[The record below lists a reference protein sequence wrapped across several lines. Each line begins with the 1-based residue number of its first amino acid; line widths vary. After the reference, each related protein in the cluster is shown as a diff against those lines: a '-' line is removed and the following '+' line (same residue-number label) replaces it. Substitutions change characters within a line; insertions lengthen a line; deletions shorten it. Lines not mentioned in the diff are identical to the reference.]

1 MFELSIDSSF
11 FYILICISLGF
22 ILTYLLYNNKLKSI
36 PKNVNLI
43 LFVIRFFYLSVIL
56 LLLLNPI
63 IKLKNNYFEDPI
75 LIFAKDNST
84 SINEDINDELISL
97 KNNLINFKSYE
108 FSFSDKIYNGFIKNT
123 GLKSNFSNLFDE
135 LNNKF
140 EGRNVAGLILASDG
154 SYNTGLNPKYLT
166 YNFPVYCI
174 ALGDT
179 AFKKDLRIDKVE
191 SNEVTFFGN
200 SFPLEVSIASSIK
213 NDVKSRLVIKD
224 GKIKLYDEIVTFK
237 KDNNY
242 KIVKLDLIADK
253 VGLLNLDVKIL
264 PINGEEN
271 LTNNAFTKYIDVID
285 YSSSIL
291 ILKNTNTPDLAAF
304 NNSISKNPRYNVV
317 IKDIDEEYI
326 IDKYQLIVLFGINTI
341 PDNLLNHK
349 VSLIVFNSVSS
360 YYENFEKNIK
370 FYNDKNKYPITIS
383 LNNRFSKFTFSDELN
398 NLVNSAPP
406 LFSTNFDQKLKGNFD
421 FILKNKQEES
431 LAKNSVMMIKYID
444 EKKIAFVTAE
454 GFWRWKF
461 FDYKINNSNIAF
473 DEIFLKLTQYLI
485 IDDDKSL
492 LRIKYK
498 NDYDQDES
506 VVINAELYNESY
518 ELVNDK
524 EIKFFISDNLFNTKE
539 YIFSKK
545 SNTLFVDLGVLKPG
559 KYNYVAR
566 VDGSDENKTGFFN
579 VKKIQLEQMSDVVN
593 HKTLNQISNQSGGKV
608 FYMNSLKEL
617 ESVIN
622 SSELNKK
629 IIHSKQNIV
638 SFLGITNLL
647 ILLIFL
653 ILLEYF
659 LRKYNG
665 LV

>member
-1 MFELSIDSSF
+1 MFEINIDSSY
-11 FYILICISLGF
+11 FYVLICVSFGF
-22 ILTYLLYNNKLKSI
+22 IFTYLLYNNKAKLIS
-36 PKNVNLI
+36 KNVNLF

-63 IKLKNNYFEDPI
+63 IKLNNNYFEDPI

-84 SINEDINDELISL
+84 SINEDITDELISL
-97 KNNLINFKSYE
+97 KNNLNNFKSYE

-123 GLKSNFSNLFDE
+123 GLKSNFSNLFAE
-135 LNNKF
+135 LNNTF

-154 SYNTGLNPKYLT
+154 SYNTGLNPQYLS

-179 AFKKDLRIDKVE
+179 TFKKDLRIDKVE
-191 SNEVTFFGN
+191 TNEVTFLGN

-242 KIVKLDLIADK
+242 KIFELDLVAEK
-253 VGLLNLDVKIL
+253 VGLLNLDVKII

-271 LTNNAFTKYIDVID
+271 LTNNSFTKYIDVID

-317 IKDIDEEYI
+317 IKDIDEEYN
-326 IDKYQLIVLFGINTI
+326 IDKYQLIVLFGVNII
-341 PDNLLNHK
+341 PDNLLNNK
-349 VSLIVFNSVSS
+349 VSLIVFNSVD
-360 YYENFEKNIK
+360 YYFENFEKNRE

-398 NLVNSAPP
+398 NLVNYAPP
-406 LFSTNFDQKLKGNFD
+406 LFSSDINQKLKGNFD

-431 LAKNSVMMIKYID
+431 LSKSSVMMIKYID

-485 IDDDKSL
+485 IDDEKSL

-524 EIKFFISDNLFNTKE
+524 EIKFSISDNSLNTKE
-539 YIFSKK
+539 YLFSKK
-545 SNTLFVDLGVLKPG
+545 SNTLFVDLGILKPG
-559 KYNYVAR
+559 RYNYVAR
-566 VDGSDENKTGFFN
+566 VDGSDENKKGFFN
-579 VKKIQLEQMSDVVN
+579 VKKIQLEQFSDDVN
-593 HKTLNQISNQSGGKV
+593 HKTLNHISNQSGGKF
-608 FYMNSLKEL
+608 FYLNSLKEL

-622 SSELNKK
+622 SSALNKK

>member
-224 GKIKLYDEIVTFK
+224 GKIKLYDEIVTFN

-383 LNNRFSKFTFSDELN
+383 LNNRFSKFTFSYELN

-421 FILKNKQEES
+421 FILKNKQVES
-431 LAKNSVMMIKYID
+431 LAKSSVIMIKYID

>member
-22 ILTYLLYNNKLKSI
+22 IFTYLLYNNKVKSI

-84 SINEDINDELISL
+84 SINEDINVELISL
-97 KNNLINFKSYE
+97 KNNLLNFKSYE

-200 SFPLEVSIASSIK
+200 SLPLEVSIASSIK

-242 KIVKLDLIADK
+242 KIVKLDLVADK

-264 PINGEEN
+264 PIKGEEN

-349 VSLIVFNSVSS
+349 VSLIVFNSVNS

-383 LNNRFSKFTFSDELN
+383 LNNRFSKFTFSNELN

-406 LFSTNFDQKLKGNFD
+406 LFSSNFDQKLKGNFD
-421 FILKNKQEES
+421 FILKNKQVES
-431 LAKNSVMMIKYID
+431 LAKSSVMMIKYID

-454 GFWRWKF
+454 GFWRWKL

-524 EIKFFISDNLFNTKE
+524 EIKIFISDNLFNTKE

-545 SNTLFVDLGVLKPG
+545 LNTLFVDLGVLKPG
-559 KYNYVAR
+559 KYNYVAS

-593 HKTLNQISNQSGGKV
+593 HKTLNQISNLSGGKV

>member
-1 MFELSIDSSF
+1 MFELSIESSS
-11 FYILICISLGF
+11 FYILICISLAF
-22 ILTYLLYNNKLKSI
+22 IFTFSLYNNKINPISR
-36 PKNVNLI
+36 NVNLF
-43 LFVIRFFYLSVIL
+43 LFVIRFSYLSVIL
-56 LLLLNPI
+56 LLLLSPI
-63 IKLKNNYFEDPI
+63 IKLDNNYFEDPI

-84 SINEDINDELISL
+84 SIKEDVNDELILL
-97 KNNLINFKSYE
+97 KNNLNDFKTYE
-108 FSFSDKIYNGFIKNT
+108 FSFSDKIYNGFKENT
-123 GLKSNFSNLFDE
+123 GLKSNFSNLFVE

-154 SYNTGLNPKYLT
+154 SYNTGLNPQYLS

-191 SNEVTFFGN
+191 SNEVTFLGN
-200 SFPLEVSIASSIK
+200 SFPLEISIASSIK

-242 KIVKLDLIADK
+242 KIVKLDLIANK
-253 VGLLNLDVKIL
+253 VGLLSLDIKIL
-264 PINGEEN
+264 PVKGEKN
-271 LTNNAFTKYIDVID
+271 LTNNIFTKYIDVID

-291 ILKNTNTPDLAAF
+291 ILKNNNTPDLAAF

-317 IKDIDEEYI
+317 IKEIDEQYI
-326 IDKYQLIVLFGINTI
+326 IDKYKLIVLFGIDVI
-341 PDNLLNHK
+341 PDSLLNNK

-360 YYENFEKNIK
+360 YYKNFEKNRK
-370 FYNDKNKYPITIS
+370 LSNDKNKYPISIS
-383 LNNRFSKFTFSDELN
+383 LNKRFSKFTFSDELN
-398 NLVNSAPP
+398 NLVKDAPP
-406 LFSTNFDQKLKGNFD
+406 LFSSNFDQKLNGNFD
-421 FILKNKQEES
+421 FILNNTQLKS
-431 LAKNSVMMIKYID
+431 LAKSSVMMIKYID
-444 EKKIAFVTAE
+444 ERKIAFITAE
-454 GFWRWKF
+454 GFWRWKYYDF
-461 FDYKINNSNIAF
+461 KINNSNIAF

-492 LRIKYK
+492 LRIKHK
-498 NDYDQDES
+498 NDYNQDEN
-506 VVINAELYNESY
+506 VVIYAELYNESY

-524 EIKFFISDNLFNTKE
+524 EIKFSISNNSLNTKE

-545 SNTLFVDLGVLKPG
+545 ENTLFVDLGVLEPG
-559 KYNYVAR
+559 KYNYIASIE
-566 VDGSDENKTGFFN
+566 GGDENKTGFFN
-579 VKKIQLEQMSDVVN
+579 VKKIQLELFSDVVN
-593 HKTLNQISNQSGGKV
+593 HKILNQISNQSGGKL
-608 FYMNSLKEL
+608 FYLNSLKEL
-617 ESVIN
+617 ESVVKL
-622 SSELNKK
+622 SALNKK
-629 IIHSKQNIV
+629 IIHTKQNVV

-659 LRKYNG
+659 VRKYNG

>member
-224 GKIKLYDEIVTFK
+224 GKIKLYDEIVTFN

-383 LNNRFSKFTFSDELN
+383 LNNRFSKFTFSYELN

-421 FILKNKQEES
+421 FILKNKQVES
-431 LAKNSVMMIKYID
+431 LAKSSVMMIKYID

>member
-22 ILTYLLYNNKLKSI
+22 IFTYLLYNNKVKSI

-224 GKIKLYDEIVTFK
+224 GKIKLYDEIVTFN

-421 FILKNKQEES
+421 FILKNKQVES
-431 LAKNSVMMIKYID
+431 LAKSSVMMIKYID

>member
-1 MFELSIDSSF
+1 MFELSIESSS
-11 FYILICISLGF
+11 FYILICISLAF
-22 ILTYLLYNNKLKSI
+22 IFTFSLYNNKINPISR
-36 PKNVNLI
+36 NVNLF
-43 LFVIRFFYLSVIL
+43 LFVIRFSYLSVIL
-56 LLLLNPI
+56 LLLLSPI
-63 IKLKNNYFEDPI
+63 IKLDNNYFEDPI

-84 SINEDINDELISL
+84 SIKEDVNDELILL
-97 KNNLINFKSYE
+97 KNNLNDFKTYE
-108 FSFSDKIYNGFIKNT
+108 FSFSDKIYNGFKENT
-123 GLKSNFSNLFDE
+123 GLKSNFSNLFVE

-154 SYNTGLNPKYLT
+154 SYNTGLNPQYLS

-191 SNEVTFFGN
+191 SNEVTFLGN
-200 SFPLEVSIASSIK
+200 SFPLEISIASSIK

-242 KIVKLDLIADK
+242 KIVKLDLIANK
-253 VGLLNLDVKIL
+253 VGLLSLDIKIL
-264 PINGEEN
+264 PVKGEKN
-271 LTNNAFTKYIDVID
+271 LTNNIFTKYIDVID

-291 ILKNTNTPDLAAF
+291 ILKNNNTPDLAAF

-317 IKDIDEEYI
+317 IKEIDEQYI
-326 IDKYQLIVLFGINTI
+326 IDKYKLIVLFGIDVI
-341 PDNLLNHK
+341 PDSLLNNK

-360 YYENFEKNIK
+360 YYKNFEKNRK
-370 FYNDKNKYPITIS
+370 LSNDKNKYPISIS
-383 LNNRFSKFTFSDELN
+383 LNKRFSKFTFSDELN
-398 NLVNSAPP
+398 NLVKDAPP
-406 LFSTNFDQKLKGNFD
+406 LFSSNFDQKLNGNFD
-421 FILKNKQEES
+421 FILNNTQLKS
-431 LAKNSVMMIKYID
+431 LAKSSVMMIKYID
-444 EKKIAFVTAE
+444 ERKIAFVTAE
-454 GFWRWKF
+454 GFWRWKYYDF
-461 FDYKINNSNIAF
+461 KINNSNIAF

-492 LRIKYK
+492 LRIKHK
-498 NDYDQDES
+498 NDYNQDEN
-506 VVINAELYNESY
+506 VVIYAELYNESY

-524 EIKFFISDNLFNTKE
+524 EIKFSISNNSLNTKE

-545 SNTLFVDLGVLKPG
+545 ENTLFVDLGVLEPG
-559 KYNYVAR
+559 KYNYIASIE
-566 VDGSDENKTGFFN
+566 GGDENKTGFFN
-579 VKKIQLEQMSDVVN
+579 VKKIQLELFSDVVN
-593 HKTLNQISNQSGGKV
+593 HKILNQISNQSGGKL
-608 FYMNSLKEL
+608 FYLNSLKEL
-617 ESVIN
+617 ESVVKL
-622 SSELNKK
+622 SALNKK
-629 IIHSKQNIV
+629 IIHTKQNVV

-659 LRKYNG
+659 VRKYNG

>member
-1 MFELSIDSSF
+1 MFEINIDSSY
-11 FYILICISLGF
+11 FYVLICVSFGF
-22 ILTYLLYNNKLKSI
+22 IFTYLLYNNKAKLIS
-36 PKNVNLI
+36 KNVNLF

-63 IKLKNNYFEDPI
+63 IKLNNNYFEDPI

-84 SINEDINDELISL
+84 SINEDITDELISL
-97 KNNLINFKSYE
+97 KNNLNNFKSYE

-123 GLKSNFSNLFDE
+123 GLKSNFSNLFAE

-154 SYNTGLNPKYLT
+154 SYNTGLNPQYLS

-179 AFKKDLRIDKVE
+179 TFKKDLRIDKVE
-191 SNEVTFFGN
+191 TNEVTFLGN

-242 KIVKLDLIADK
+242 KIVELDLVAEK
-253 VGLLNLDVKIL
+253 VGLLNLDVKII

-271 LTNNAFTKYIDVID
+271 LTNNSFTKYIDVID

-304 NNSISKNPRYNVV
+304 NNSLSKNPRYNVV
-317 IKDIDEEYI
+317 IKDIDEEYN
-326 IDKYQLIVLFGINTI
+326 IDKYQLIVLFGVNII
-341 PDNLLNHK
+341 PDNLINNK
-349 VSLIVFNSVSS
+349 VSLIVFNSVD
-360 YYENFEKNIK
+360 YYFENFEKNRE

-398 NLVNSAPP
+398 NLVNYAPP
-406 LFSTNFDQKLKGNFD
+406 LFSSDINQKLKGNFD
-421 FILKNKQEES
+421 FNLKNKQVES
-431 LAKNSVMMIKYID
+431 LSKSSVMMIKYID

-485 IDDDKSL
+485 IDDEKSL

-524 EIKFFISDNLFNTKE
+524 EIKFSISDNSLNTKE
-539 YIFSKK
+539 YLFSKK
-545 SNTLFVDLGVLKPG
+545 SNTLFVDLGILKPG
-559 KYNYVAR
+559 RYNYVAR
-566 VDGSDENKTGFFN
+566 VDGSDENKKGFFN
-579 VKKIQLEQMSDVVN
+579 VKKIQLEQFSDDVN
-593 HKTLNQISNQSGGKV
+593 HKTLNNISNQSGGKF
-608 FYMNSLKEL
+608 FYLNSLKEL

-622 SSELNKK
+622 SSALNKK

>member
-22 ILTYLLYNNKLKSI
+22 IFTYLLYNNKLKSI

-84 SINEDINDELISL
+84 SINEDINVELISL
-97 KNNLINFKSYE
+97 KNNLLNFKSYE

-200 SFPLEVSIASSIK
+200 SLPLEVSIASSIK

-349 VSLIVFNSVSS
+349 VSLIVFNSVNS

-383 LNNRFSKFTFSDELN
+383 LNNRFSKFTFSNELN

-406 LFSTNFDQKLKGNFD
+406 LFSSNFDQKLKGNFD
-421 FILKNKQEES
+421 FILKNKQVES
-431 LAKNSVMMIKYID
+431 LAKSSVMMIKYID

-454 GFWRWKF
+454 GFWRWKL

-524 EIKFFISDNLFNTKE
+524 EIKIFISDNLFNTKE

-545 SNTLFVDLGVLKPG
+545 LNTLFVDLGVLKPG
-559 KYNYVAR
+559 KYNYVAS

-593 HKTLNQISNQSGGKV
+593 HKTLNQISNLSGGKV

>member
-224 GKIKLYDEIVTFK
+224 GKIKLYDEIVTFN

-383 LNNRFSKFTFSDELN
+383 LNNRFSKFTFSYELN

-406 LFSTNFDQKLKGNFD
+406 LFSSNFDQKLKGNFD
-421 FILKNKQEES
+421 FILKNKQVES
-431 LAKNSVMMIKYID
+431 LAKSSVIMIKYID

>member
-22 ILTYLLYNNKLKSI
+22 IFTYLLYNNKLKSI

-84 SINEDINDELISL
+84 SINEDINVELISL
-97 KNNLINFKSYE
+97 KNNLLNFKSYE

-154 SYNTGLNPKYLT
+154 SYNTGLNPQYLT

-317 IKDIDEEYI
+317 IKDINEEYI

-349 VSLIVFNSVSS
+349 VSLIVFNSVNS

-406 LFSTNFDQKLKGNFD
+406 LFSSNFDQKLKGNFD
-421 FILKNKQEES
+421 FILKNKQVES
-431 LAKNSVMMIKYID
+431 LAKSSVMMIKYID

-559 KYNYVAR
+559 MYNYVAS

-593 HKTLNQISNQSGGKV
+593 HKTLNQMSNQSGGKV

-622 SSELNKK
+622 SSELNKE

-653 ILLEYF
+653 IFLEYF

>member
-1 MFELSIDSSF
+1 MFEINIDSSF

-22 ILTYLLYNNKLKSI
+22 IFTYLLYNNKAKSI

-56 LLLLNPI
+56 SLLLNPI

-84 SINEDINDELISL
+84 SINEDVKDELISI
-97 KNNLINFKSYE
+97 KNNLNNFKSYE

-123 GLKSNFSNLFDE
+123 GLKSNFSNLFVE
-135 LNNKF
+135 LDNKF

-191 SNEVTFFGN
+191 SNDVTFLGN
-200 SFPLEVSIASSIK
+200 SFPLEVSITSSIK

-242 KIVKLDLIADK
+242 RTIKLDLIADK

-291 ILKNTNTPDLAAF
+291 ILKKTNTPDLAAF
-304 NNSISKNPRYNVV
+304 NNSISKNQRYNVV
-317 IKDIDEEYI
+317 IKDIDEEYT
-326 IDKYQLIVLFGINTI
+326 IDKYQLIVLFSINTI

-349 VSLIVFNSVSS
+349 VSLIVFNSVNS

-406 LFSTNFDQKLKGNFD
+406 LFSSNFDQKLKGNFD
-421 FILKNKQEES
+421 FILKNKQVES
-431 LAKNSVMMIKYID
+431 LAKSSVMMIKYID

-461 FDYKINNSNIAF
+461 FDYKINNSTTAF

-498 NDYDQDES
+498 NDYDQDEI

-524 EIKFFISDNLFNTKE
+524 EIKFSISDNLLNTKE

-545 SNTLFVDLGVLKPG
+545 SNTLFIDLGILKPG
-559 KYNYVAR
+559 KYNYVAS

-579 VKKIQLEQMSDVVN
+579 VKKIQLEQLSDVVN
-593 HKTLNQISNQSGGKV
+593 HKTLNQISDKSGGKV
-608 FYMNSLKEL
+608 FHMNSLKEL

-638 SFLGITNLL
+638 SFLSITNLL

>member
-1 MFELSIDSSF
+1 MFELSIESSS
-11 FYILICISLGF
+11 FYILICISLAF
-22 ILTYLLYNNKLKSI
+22 IFTFSLYNNKINPISR
-36 PKNVNLI
+36 NVNLF
-43 LFVIRFFYLSVIL
+43 LFVIRFSYLSVIL
-56 LLLLNPI
+56 LLLLSPI
-63 IKLKNNYFEDPI
+63 IKLDNNYFEDPI

-84 SINEDINDELISL
+84 SIKEDVNDELILL
-97 KNNLINFKSYE
+97 KNNLNDFKTYE
-108 FSFSDKIYNGFIKNT
+108 FSFSDKIYNGFKENT
-123 GLKSNFSNLFDE
+123 GLKSNFSNLFVE

-154 SYNTGLNPKYLT
+154 SYNTGLNPQYLS

-191 SNEVTFFGN
+191 SNEVTFLGN
-200 SFPLEVSIASSIK
+200 SFPLEISIASSIK

-242 KIVKLDLIADK
+242 KIVKLDLIANK
-253 VGLLNLDVKIL
+253 VGLLSLDIKIL
-264 PINGEEN
+264 PVKGEKN
-271 LTNNAFTKYIDVID
+271 LTNNIFTKYIDVID

-291 ILKNTNTPDLAAF
+291 ILKNNNTPDLAAF

-317 IKDIDEEYI
+317 IKEIDEQYI
-326 IDKYQLIVLFGINTI
+326 IDKYKLIVLFGIDVI
-341 PDNLLNHK
+341 PDSLLNNK

-360 YYENFEKNIK
+360 YYKNFEKNRK
-370 FYNDKNKYPITIS
+370 LSNDKNKYPISIS
-383 LNNRFSKFTFSDELN
+383 LNKRFSKFTFSDELN
-398 NLVNSAPP
+398 NLVKDAPP
-406 LFSTNFDQKLKGNFD
+406 LFSSNFDQKLNGNFD
-421 FILKNKQEES
+421 FILNNTQLKS
-431 LAKNSVMMIKYID
+431 LAKSSVMMIKYID
-444 EKKIAFVTAE
+444 ERKIAFITAE
-454 GFWRWKF
+454 GFWRWKYYDF
-461 FDYKINNSNIAF
+461 KTNNSNIAF

-492 LRIKYK
+492 LRIKHK
-498 NDYDQDES
+498 NDYNQDEN
-506 VVINAELYNESY
+506 VVIYAELYNESY

-524 EIKFFISDNLFNTKE
+524 EIKFSISNNSLNTKE

-545 SNTLFVDLGVLKPG
+545 ENTLFVDLGVLEPG
-559 KYNYVAR
+559 KYNYIASIE
-566 VDGSDENKTGFFN
+566 GGDENKTGFFN
-579 VKKIQLEQMSDVVN
+579 VKKIQLELFSDVVN
-593 HKTLNQISNQSGGKV
+593 HKILNQISNQSGGKL
-608 FYMNSLKEL
+608 FYLNSLKEL
-617 ESVIN
+617 ESVVKL
-622 SSELNKK
+622 SALNKK
-629 IIHSKQNIV
+629 IIHTKQNVV

-659 LRKYNG
+659 VRKYNG

>member
-22 ILTYLLYNNKLKSI
+22 IFTYLLYNNKVKSI

-84 SINEDINDELISL
+84 SINEDINDELILL

-224 GKIKLYDEIVTFK
+224 GKIKLYDEIITFN

-271 LTNNAFTKYIDVID
+271 LTNNTFTKYIDVID

-383 LNNRFSKFTFSDELN
+383 LNNRFSKFTFSYELN

-406 LFSTNFDQKLKGNFD
+406 LFSSNFDQKLKGNFD

-593 HKTLNQISNQSGGKV
+593 HKTLNQMSNQSGGKV

>member
-1 MFELSIDSSF
+1 MFEINIDSSY
-11 FYILICISLGF
+11 FYVLICVSFGF
-22 ILTYLLYNNKLKSI
+22 IFTYLLYNNKAKLIS
-36 PKNVNLI
+36 KNVNLF

-63 IKLKNNYFEDPI
+63 IKLNNNYFEDPI

-84 SINEDINDELISL
+84 SINEDITDELISL
-97 KNNLINFKSYE
+97 KNNLNNFKSYE

-123 GLKSNFSNLFDE
+123 GLKSNFSNLFAE

-154 SYNTGLNPKYLT
+154 SYNTGLNPQYLS

-179 AFKKDLRIDKVE
+179 TFKKDLRIDKVE
-191 SNEVTFFGN
+191 TNEVTFLGN

-242 KIVKLDLIADK
+242 KIFELDLIAEK
-253 VGLLNLDVKIL
+253 VGLLNLDVKII

-271 LTNNAFTKYIDVID
+271 LTNNSFTKYIDVID

-317 IKDIDEEYI
+317 IKDIDEEYN
-326 IDKYQLIVLFGINTI
+326 IDKYQLIVLFGVNII
-341 PDNLLNHK
+341 PDNLLNNK
-349 VSLIVFNSVSS
+349 VSLIVFNSVD
-360 YYENFEKNIK
+360 YYFENFEKNRE

-398 NLVNSAPP
+398 NLVNYAPP
-406 LFSTNFDQKLKGNFD
+406 LFSSDINQKLKGNFD

-431 LAKNSVMMIKYID
+431 LSKSSVMMIKYID

-485 IDDDKSL
+485 IDDEKSL

-524 EIKFFISDNLFNTKE
+524 EIKFSISDNSLNTKE
-539 YIFSKK
+539 YLFSKK
-545 SNTLFVDLGVLKPG
+545 SNTLFVDLGILKPG
-559 KYNYVAR
+559 RYNYVAR
-566 VDGSDENKTGFFN
+566 VDGSDENKKGFFN
-579 VKKIQLEQMSDVVN
+579 VKKIQLEQFSDDVN
-593 HKTLNQISNQSGGKV
+593 HKTLNHISNQSGGKF
-608 FYMNSLKEL
+608 FYLNSLKEL

-622 SSELNKK
+622 SSALNKK

>member
-22 ILTYLLYNNKLKSI
+22 IFTYLLYNNKLKSI

-84 SINEDINDELISL
+84 SINEDINVELISL
-97 KNNLINFKSYE
+97 KNNLLNFKSYE

-200 SFPLEVSIASSIK
+200 SLPLEVSIASSIK

-242 KIVKLDLIADK
+242 KIVKLDLVADK

-264 PINGEEN
+264 PIKGEEN

-349 VSLIVFNSVSS
+349 VSLIVFNSVNS

-383 LNNRFSKFTFSDELN
+383 LNNRFSKFTFSNELN

-406 LFSTNFDQKLKGNFD
+406 LFSSNFDQKLKGNFD
-421 FILKNKQEES
+421 FILKNKQVES
-431 LAKNSVMMIKYID
+431 LAKSSVMMIKYID

-454 GFWRWKF
+454 GFWRWKL

-524 EIKFFISDNLFNTKE
+524 EIKIFISDNLFNTKE

-545 SNTLFVDLGVLKPG
+545 LNTLFVDLGVLKPG
-559 KYNYVAR
+559 MYNYVAS

-593 HKTLNQISNQSGGKV
+593 HKTLNQISNLSGGKV

>member
-84 SINEDINDELISL
+84 SINEDINDELILL

-224 GKIKLYDEIVTFK
+224 GKIKLYDEIVTFN

-406 LFSTNFDQKLKGNFD
+406 LFSSNFDQKLKGNFD

-559 KYNYVAR
+559 KYSYVAS
-566 VDGSDENKTGFFN
+566 VDESDENKTGFFN

>member
-1 MFELSIDSSF
+1 MFEINIDSSY
-11 FYILICISLGF
+11 FYVLICVSFGF
-22 ILTYLLYNNKLKSI
+22 IFTYLLYNNKAKLIS
-36 PKNVNLI
+36 KNVNLF

-63 IKLKNNYFEDPI
+63 IKFNNNYFEDPI

-84 SINEDINDELISL
+84 SINEDITDELISL
-97 KNNLINFKSYE
+97 KNNLNNFKSYE

-123 GLKSNFSNLFDE
+123 GLKSNFSNLFAE
-135 LNNKF
+135 LNNTF

-154 SYNTGLNPKYLT
+154 SYNTGLNPQYLS

-179 AFKKDLRIDKVE
+179 TFKKDLRIDKVE
-191 SNEVTFFGN
+191 TNEVTFLGN

-242 KIVKLDLIADK
+242 KIFELDLVAEK
-253 VGLLNLDVKIL
+253 VGLLNLDVKII

-271 LTNNAFTKYIDVID
+271 LTNNSFTKYIDVID

-317 IKDIDEEYI
+317 IKDIDEEYN
-326 IDKYQLIVLFGINTI
+326 IDKYQLIVLFGVNII
-341 PDNLLNHK
+341 PDNLLNNK
-349 VSLIVFNSVSS
+349 VSLIVFNSVD
-360 YYENFEKNIK
+360 YYFENFEKNRE

-398 NLVNSAPP
+398 NLVNYAPP
-406 LFSTNFDQKLKGNFD
+406 LFSSDINQKLKGNFD

-431 LAKNSVMMIKYID
+431 LSKSSVMMIKYID

-485 IDDDKSL
+485 IDDEKSL

-524 EIKFFISDNLFNTKE
+524 EIKFSISDNSLNTKE
-539 YIFSKK
+539 YLFSKK
-545 SNTLFVDLGVLKPG
+545 SNTLFVDLGILKPG
-559 KYNYVAR
+559 RYNYVAR
-566 VDGSDENKTGFFN
+566 VDGSDENKKGFFN
-579 VKKIQLEQMSDVVN
+579 VKKIQLEQFSDDVN
-593 HKTLNQISNQSGGKV
+593 HKTLNHISNQSGGKF
-608 FYMNSLKEL
+608 FYLNSLKEL

-622 SSELNKK
+622 SSALNKK

>member
-22 ILTYLLYNNKLKSI
+22 IFTYLLYNNKVKSI

-123 GLKSNFSNLFDE
+123 GLKSNFSNLFVE

-154 SYNTGLNPKYLT
+154 SYNTGLNPQYLT

-317 IKDIDEEYI
+317 IKDINEEYI
-326 IDKYQLIVLFGINTI
+326 IDKYQLIVLFGINKI

-349 VSLIVFNSVSS
+349 VSLIVFNSVNS

-406 LFSTNFDQKLKGNFD
+406 LFSSNFDQKLKGNFD
-421 FILKNKQEES
+421 FILKNKQVES
-431 LAKNSVMMIKYID
+431 LAKSSVMMIKYID

-559 KYNYVAR
+559 MYNYEAS
-566 VDGSDENKTGFFN
+566 VDGSEENKTGFFN

-593 HKTLNQISNQSGGKV
+593 HKTLNQMSNQSGGKV

-622 SSELNKK
+622 SSELNKE

-653 ILLEYF
+653 IFLEYF

>member
-22 ILTYLLYNNKLKSI
+22 IFTYLLYNNKLKSI

-84 SINEDINDELISL
+84 SINEDINVELISL
-97 KNNLINFKSYE
+97 KNNLLNFKSYE

-123 GLKSNFSNLFDE
+123 GLKSNFSNLFVE

-242 KIVKLDLIADK
+242 KIVKLDLVADK

-264 PINGEEN
+264 PIKGEEN

-349 VSLIVFNSVSS
+349 VSLIVFNSVNS

-383 LNNRFSKFTFSDELN
+383 LNNRFSKFTFSYELN

-406 LFSTNFDQKLKGNFD
+406 LFSSNFDQKLKGNFD
-421 FILKNKQEES
+421 FILKNKQVES
-431 LAKNSVMMIKYID
+431 LAKSSVMMIKYID

-524 EIKFFISDNLFNTKE
+524 EIKIFISDNLFNTKE

-545 SNTLFVDLGVLKPG
+545 LNTLFVDLGVLKPG
-559 KYNYVAR
+559 KYNYVAS

-593 HKTLNQISNQSGGKV
+593 HKTLNQISNLSGGKV

-622 SSELNKK
+622 SSELNKE

>member
-1 MFELSIDSSF
+1 MFEINIDSSY
-11 FYILICISLGF
+11 FYVLICVSFGF
-22 ILTYLLYNNKLKSI
+22 IFTYLLYNNKAKLIS
-36 PKNVNLI
+36 KNVNLF

-63 IKLKNNYFEDPI
+63 IKLNNNYFEDPI

-84 SINEDINDELISL
+84 SINEDVTDELISL
-97 KNNLINFKSYE
+97 KNNLNNFKSYE

-123 GLKSNFSNLFDE
+123 GLKSNFSNLFAE

-154 SYNTGLNPKYLT
+154 SYNTGLNPQYLS

-179 AFKKDLRIDKVE
+179 TFKKDLRIDKVE
-191 SNEVTFFGN
+191 TNEVTFLGN

-242 KIVKLDLIADK
+242 KIFELDLVAEK
-253 VGLLNLDVKIL
+253 VGLLNLDVKII

-271 LTNNAFTKYIDVID
+271 LTNNSFTKYIDVID

-317 IKDIDEEYI
+317 IKDIDEEYN
-326 IDKYQLIVLFGINTI
+326 IDKYQLIVLFGVNII
-341 PDNLLNHK
+341 PDNLLNNK
-349 VSLIVFNSVSS
+349 VSLIVFNSVD
-360 YYENFEKNIK
+360 YYFENFEKNRE

-398 NLVNSAPP
+398 NLVNYAPP
-406 LFSTNFDQKLKGNFD
+406 LFSSDINQKLKGNFD

-431 LAKNSVMMIKYID
+431 LSKSSVMMIKYID

-485 IDDDKSL
+485 IDDEKSL

-524 EIKFFISDNLFNTKE
+524 EIKFSISDNSLNTKE
-539 YIFSKK
+539 YLFSKK
-545 SNTLFVDLGVLKPG
+545 SNTLFVDLGILKPG
-559 KYNYVAR
+559 RYNYVAR
-566 VDGSDENKTGFFN
+566 VDGSDENKKGFFN
-579 VKKIQLEQMSDVVN
+579 VKKIQLEQFSDDVN
-593 HKTLNQISNQSGGKV
+593 HKTLNHISNQSGGKF
-608 FYMNSLKEL
+608 FYLNSLKEL

-622 SSELNKK
+622 SSALNKK

>member
-1 MFELSIDSSF
+1 MFELSIESSS
-11 FYILICISLGF
+11 FYILICISLALIF
-22 ILTYLLYNNKLKSI
+22 TYSLYNNKINPISR
-36 PKNVNLI
+36 NVNLF
-43 LFVIRFFYLSVIL
+43 LFVIRFSYLSVIL
-56 LLLLNPI
+56 LLLLSPI
-63 IKLKNNYFEDPI
+63 IKLDNNYFEDPI

-84 SINEDINDELISL
+84 SIKEDVNDELILL
-97 KNNLINFKSYE
+97 KNNLNDFKTYE
-108 FSFSDKIYNGFIKNT
+108 FSFSDKIYNGFKENT
-123 GLKSNFSNLFDE
+123 GLKSNFSNLFVE

-154 SYNTGLNPKYLT
+154 SYNTGLNPQYLS

-191 SNEVTFFGN
+191 SNEVTFLGN
-200 SFPLEVSIASSIK
+200 SFPLEISIASSIK

-242 KIVKLDLIADK
+242 KIVKLDLIANK
-253 VGLLNLDVKIL
+253 VGLLSLDIKIL
-264 PINGEEN
+264 PVKGEKN
-271 LTNNAFTKYIDVID
+271 LTNNIFTKYIDVID

-291 ILKNTNTPDLAAF
+291 ILKNNNTPDLAAF

-317 IKDIDEEYI
+317 IKEIDEQYI
-326 IDKYQLIVLFGINTI
+326 IDKYKLIVLFGIDVI
-341 PDNLLNHK
+341 PDSLLNNK

-360 YYENFEKNIK
+360 YYKNFEKNRK
-370 FYNDKNKYPITIS
+370 LSNDKNKYPISIS
-383 LNNRFSKFTFSDELN
+383 LNKRFSKFTFSDELN
-398 NLVNSAPP
+398 NLVKDAPP
-406 LFSTNFDQKLKGNFD
+406 LFSSNFDQKLNGNFD
-421 FILKNKQEES
+421 FILNNTQLKS
-431 LAKNSVMMIKYID
+431 LAKSSVMMIKYID
-444 EKKIAFVTAE
+444 ERKIAFITAE
-454 GFWRWKF
+454 GFWRWKYYDF
-461 FDYKINNSNIAF
+461 KINNSNIAF

-492 LRIKYK
+492 LRIKHK
-498 NDYDQDES
+498 NDYNQDEN
-506 VVINAELYNESY
+506 VVIYAELYNESY

-524 EIKFFISDNLFNTKE
+524 EIKFSISNNSLNTKE

-545 SNTLFVDLGVLKPG
+545 ENTLFVDLGVLEPG
-559 KYNYVAR
+559 KYNYIASIE
-566 VDGSDENKTGFFN
+566 GGDENKTGFFN
-579 VKKIQLEQMSDVVN
+579 VKKIQLELFSDVVN
-593 HKTLNQISNQSGGKV
+593 HKILNQISNQSGGKL
-608 FYMNSLKEL
+608 FYLNSLKEL
-617 ESVIN
+617 ESVVKL
-622 SSELNKK
+622 SALNKK
-629 IIHSKQNIV
+629 IIHTKQNVV

-659 LRKYNG
+659 VRKYNG

>member
-224 GKIKLYDEIVTFK
+224 GKIKLYDEIVTFN

>member
-22 ILTYLLYNNKLKSI
+22 IFTYLLYNNKVKSI

-84 SINEDINDELISL
+84 SINEDINDELILL

-224 GKIKLYDEIVTFK
+224 GKIKLYDEIVTFN

-242 KIVKLDLIADK
+242 KLVKLDLIADK

-383 LNNRFSKFTFSDELN
+383 LNNKFSKFTFSDELN

>member
-22 ILTYLLYNNKLKSI
+22 IFTYLLYNNKVKSI

-84 SINEDINDELISL
+84 SINEDINVELISL
-97 KNNLINFKSYE
+97 KNNLLNFKSYE

-123 GLKSNFSNLFDE
+123 GLKSNFSNLFVE

-154 SYNTGLNPKYLT
+154 SYNTGLNPQYLT

-317 IKDIDEEYI
+317 IKDINEEYI

-349 VSLIVFNSVSS
+349 VSLIVFNSVNS

-406 LFSTNFDQKLKGNFD
+406 LFSSNFDQKLKGNFD
-421 FILKNKQEES
+421 FILKNKQVES
-431 LAKNSVMMIKYID
+431 LAKSSVMMIKYID

-454 GFWRWKF
+454 GFWRWKL

-559 KYNYVAR
+559 MYNYVAS

-593 HKTLNQISNQSGGKV
+593 HKTLNQISNLSGGKV

-622 SSELNKK
+622 SSELNKE

-653 ILLEYF
+653 IFLEYF

>member
-22 ILTYLLYNNKLKSI
+22 IFTYLLYNNKVKSI

-84 SINEDINDELISL
+84 SINEDINDELILL

-123 GLKSNFSNLFDE
+123 GLKSNFSNLFVE
-135 LNNKF
+135 INNKF

-224 GKIKLYDEIVTFK
+224 GKIKLYDEIITFN

-349 VSLIVFNSVSS
+349 VSLIIFNSVSS

-383 LNNRFSKFTFSDELN
+383 LNNKFSKFTFSDELN

-406 LFSTNFDQKLKGNFD
+406 LFSSNFDQKLKGNFD

-593 HKTLNQISNQSGGKV
+593 HKTLNQMSNQSGGKV

>member
-1 MFELSIDSSF
+1 MFEINIDSSY
-11 FYILICISLGF
+11 FYVLICVSFGF
-22 ILTYLLYNNKLKSI
+22 IFTYLLYNNKAKLIS
-36 PKNVNLI
+36 KNVNLF

-63 IKLKNNYFEDPI
+63 IKLNNNYFEDPI

-84 SINEDINDELISL
+84 SINEDITDELISL

-123 GLKSNFSNLFDE
+123 GLKSNFSNLFAE

-154 SYNTGLNPKYLT
+154 SYNTGLNPQYLS

-179 AFKKDLRIDKVE
+179 TFKKDLRIDKVE
-191 SNEVTFFGN
+191 TNEVTFLGN

-242 KIVKLDLIADK
+242 KIFELDLVAEK
-253 VGLLNLDVKIL
+253 VGLLNLDVKII

-271 LTNNAFTKYIDVID
+271 LTNNSFTKYIDVID

-317 IKDIDEEYI
+317 IKDIDEEYN
-326 IDKYQLIVLFGINTI
+326 IDKYQLIVLFGVNII
-341 PDNLLNHK
+341 PDNLLNNK
-349 VSLIVFNSVSS
+349 VSLIVFNSVD
-360 YYENFEKNIK
+360 YYFENFEKNRE

-398 NLVNSAPP
+398 NLVNYAPP
-406 LFSTNFDQKLKGNFD
+406 LFSSDINQKLKGNFD

-431 LAKNSVMMIKYID
+431 LSKSSVMMIKYID

-485 IDDDKSL
+485 IDDEKSL

-524 EIKFFISDNLFNTKE
+524 EIKFSISDNSLNTKE
-539 YIFSKK
+539 YLFSKK
-545 SNTLFVDLGVLKPG
+545 SNTLFVDLGILKPG
-559 KYNYVAR
+559 RYNYVAR
-566 VDGSDENKTGFFN
+566 VDGSDENKKGFFN
-579 VKKIQLEQMSDVVN
+579 VKKIQLEQFSDDVN
-593 HKTLNQISNQSGGKV
+593 HKTLNHISNQSGGKF
-608 FYMNSLKEL
+608 FYLNSLKEL

-622 SSELNKK
+622 SSALNKK

>member
-22 ILTYLLYNNKLKSI
+22 IFTYLLYNNKVKSI

-123 GLKSNFSNLFDE
+123 GLKSNFSNLFVE

-154 SYNTGLNPKYLT
+154 SYNTGLNPQYLT

-317 IKDIDEEYI
+317 IKDINEEYI

-349 VSLIVFNSVSS
+349 VSLIVFNSVNS

-406 LFSTNFDQKLKGNFD
+406 LFSSNFDQKLKGNFD
-421 FILKNKQEES
+421 FILKNKQVES
-431 LAKNSVMMIKYID
+431 LAKSSVMMIKYID

-559 KYNYVAR
+559 MYNYVAS
-566 VDGSDENKTGFFN
+566 VDGSEENKTGFFN

-593 HKTLNQISNQSGGKV
+593 HKTLNQMSNQSGGKV

-622 SSELNKK
+622 SSELNKE

-647 ILLIFL
+647 ILMIFL
-653 ILLEYF
+653 IFLEYF

>member
-1 MFELSIDSSF
+1 MFEINIDSSY
-11 FYILICISLGF
+11 FYVLICVCFGF
-22 ILTYLLYNNKLKSI
+22 IFTYLLYNNKAKLIS
-36 PKNVNLI
+36 KNVNLF

-63 IKLKNNYFEDPI
+63 IKLNNNYFEDPI

-84 SINEDINDELISL
+84 SINEDITDELISL
-97 KNNLINFKSYE
+97 KNNLNNFKSYE

-123 GLKSNFSNLFDE
+123 GLKSNFSNLFAE
-135 LNNKF
+135 LNNTF

-154 SYNTGLNPKYLT
+154 SYNTGLNPQYLS

-179 AFKKDLRIDKVE
+179 TFKKDLRIDKVE
-191 SNEVTFFGN
+191 TNEVTFLGN

-242 KIVKLDLIADK
+242 KIFELDLVAEK
-253 VGLLNLDVKIL
+253 VGLLNLDVKII

-271 LTNNAFTKYIDVID
+271 LTNNSFTKYIDVID

-317 IKDIDEEYI
+317 IKDIDEEYN
-326 IDKYQLIVLFGINTI
+326 IDKYQLIVLFGVNII
-341 PDNLLNHK
+341 PDNLLNNK
-349 VSLIVFNSVSS
+349 VSLIVFNSVD
-360 YYENFEKNIK
+360 YYFENFEKNRE

-398 NLVNSAPP
+398 NLVNYAPP
-406 LFSTNFDQKLKGNFD
+406 LFSSDINQKLKGNFD

-431 LAKNSVMMIKYID
+431 LSKSSVMMIKYID

-485 IDDDKSL
+485 IDDEKSL

-524 EIKFFISDNLFNTKE
+524 EIKFSISDNSLNTKE
-539 YIFSKK
+539 YLFSKK
-545 SNTLFVDLGVLKPG
+545 SNTLFVDLGILKPG
-559 KYNYVAR
+559 RYNYVAR
-566 VDGSDENKTGFFN
+566 VDGSDENKKGFFN
-579 VKKIQLEQMSDVVN
+579 VKKIQLEQFSDDVN
-593 HKTLNQISNQSGGKV
+593 HKTLNHISNQSGGKF
-608 FYMNSLKEL
+608 FYLNSLKEL

-622 SSELNKK
+622 SSALNKK

>member
-1 MFELSIDSSF
+1 MFEINIDSSY
-11 FYILICISLGF
+11 FYVLICVFFGF
-22 ILTYLLYNNKLKSI
+22 IFTYLLYNNKAKLIS
-36 PKNVNLI
+36 KNVNLF

-63 IKLKNNYFEDPI
+63 IKLNNNYFEDPI

-84 SINEDINDELISL
+84 SINEDITDELISL
-97 KNNLINFKSYE
+97 KNNLNNFKSYE

-123 GLKSNFSNLFDE
+123 GLKSNFSNLFAE

-140 EGRNVAGLILASDG
+140 EGRNVAGLVLASDG
-154 SYNTGLNPKYLT
+154 SYNTGLNPQYLS

-179 AFKKDLRIDKVE
+179 TFKKDLRIDKVE
-191 SNEVTFFGN
+191 TNEVTFLGN

-242 KIVKLDLIADK
+242 KIVKLDLVADK

-317 IKDIDEEYI
+317 IKDINEEYI

-349 VSLIVFNSVSS
+349 VSLIVFNSVNS

-406 LFSTNFDQKLKGNFD
+406 LFSSNFDQKLKGNFD
-421 FILKNKQEES
+421 FILKNKQVES
-431 LAKNSVMMIKYID
+431 LAKSSVMMIKYID

-524 EIKFFISDNLFNTKE
+524 EIKFIISDNLFNTKE

-593 HKTLNQISNQSGGKV
+593 HKTLNHISNQSGGKF
-608 FYMNSLKEL
+608 FYLNSLKEL

-622 SSELNKK
+622 SSALNKK

>member
-22 ILTYLLYNNKLKSI
+22 IFTYLLYNNKVKSI

-84 SINEDINDELISL
+84 SINEDINVELISL
-97 KNNLINFKSYE
+97 KNNLLNFKSYE

-123 GLKSNFSNLFDE
+123 GLKSNFSNLFVE

-154 SYNTGLNPKYLT
+154 SYNTGLNPQYLT

-317 IKDIDEEYI
+317 IKDINEEYI

-349 VSLIVFNSVSS
+349 VSLIVFNSVNS

-406 LFSTNFDQKLKGNFD
+406 LFSSNFDQKLKGNFD
-421 FILKNKQEES
+421 FILKNKQVES
-431 LAKNSVMMIKYID
+431 LAKSSVMMIKYID

-454 GFWRWKF
+454 GFWRWKL

-559 KYNYVAR
+559 MYNYVAS

-593 HKTLNQISNQSGGKV
+593 HKTLNQISNLSGGKV

>member
-1 MFELSIDSSF
+1 MFEINIDSSY
-11 FYILICISLGF
+11 FYVLICVSFGF
-22 ILTYLLYNNKLKSI
+22 IFTYLLYNNKAKLIS
-36 PKNVNLI
+36 KNVNLF

-63 IKLKNNYFEDPI
+63 IKLNNNYFEDPI

-84 SINEDINDELISL
+84 SINEDITDELISL
-97 KNNLINFKSYE
+97 KNNLNNFKSYE

-123 GLKSNFSNLFDE
+123 GLKSNFSNLFAE

-154 SYNTGLNPKYLT
+154 SYNTGLNPKYLS

-179 AFKKDLRIDKVE
+179 TFKKDLRIDKVE
-191 SNEVTFFGN
+191 TNEVTFLGN

-242 KIVKLDLIADK
+242 KIFELDLVAEK
-253 VGLLNLDVKIL
+253 VGLLNLDVKII

-271 LTNNAFTKYIDVID
+271 LTNNSFTKYIDVID

-317 IKDIDEEYI
+317 IKDIDEEYN
-326 IDKYQLIVLFGINTI
+326 IDKYQLIVLFGVNII
-341 PDNLLNHK
+341 PDNLLNNK
-349 VSLIVFNSVSS
+349 VSLIVFNSVD
-360 YYENFEKNIK
+360 YYFENFEKNRE

-398 NLVNSAPP
+398 NLVNYAPP
-406 LFSTNFDQKLKGNFD
+406 LFSSDINQKLKGNFD

-431 LAKNSVMMIKYID
+431 LSKSSVMMIKYID

-485 IDDDKSL
+485 IDDEKSL

-524 EIKFFISDNLFNTKE
+524 EIKFSISDNSLNTKE
-539 YIFSKK
+539 YLFSKK
-545 SNTLFVDLGVLKPG
+545 SNTLFVDLGILKPG
-559 KYNYVAR
+559 RYNYVAR
-566 VDGSDENKTGFFN
+566 VDGSDENKKGFFN
-579 VKKIQLEQMSDVVN
+579 VKKIQLEQFSDDVN
-593 HKTLNQISNQSGGKV
+593 HKTLNHISNQSGGKF
-608 FYMNSLKEL
+608 FYLNSLKEL

-622 SSELNKK
+622 SSALNKK

>member
-224 GKIKLYDEIVTFK
+224 GKIKLYDEIVTFN

-383 LNNRFSKFTFSDELN
+383 LNNRFSKFTFSYELN

-406 LFSTNFDQKLKGNFD
+406 LFSSNFDQKLKGNFD
-421 FILKNKQEES
+421 FILKNKQVES
-431 LAKNSVMMIKYID
+431 LAKSSVIMIKYID

-593 HKTLNQISNQSGGKV
+593 HKTLNQMSNQSGGKV

>member
-22 ILTYLLYNNKLKSI
+22 IFTYLLYNNKLKSI

-84 SINEDINDELISL
+84 SINEDINVELISL
-97 KNNLINFKSYE
+97 KNNLLNFKSYE

-154 SYNTGLNPKYLT
+154 SYNTGLNPQYLT

-200 SFPLEVSIASSIK
+200 SLPLEVSIASSIK

-242 KIVKLDLIADK
+242 KIVKLDLVADK

-264 PINGEEN
+264 PIKGEEN

-349 VSLIVFNSVSS
+349 VSLIVFNSVNS

-383 LNNRFSKFTFSDELN
+383 LNNRFSKFTFSNELN

-406 LFSTNFDQKLKGNFD
+406 LFSSNFDQKLKGNFD
-421 FILKNKQEES
+421 FILKNKQVES
-431 LAKNSVMMIKYID
+431 LAKSSVMMIKYID

-454 GFWRWKF
+454 GFWRWKL

-524 EIKFFISDNLFNTKE
+524 EIKIFISDNLFNTKE

-545 SNTLFVDLGVLKPG
+545 LNTLFVDLGVLKPG
-559 KYNYVAR
+559 KYNYVAS

-593 HKTLNQISNQSGGKV
+593 HKTLNQISNLSGGKV

-653 ILLEYF
+653 IFLEYF

>member
-22 ILTYLLYNNKLKSI
+22 IFTYLLYNNKLKSI

-84 SINEDINDELISL
+84 SINEDINVELISL
-97 KNNLINFKSYE
+97 KNNLLNFKSYE

-200 SFPLEVSIASSIK
+200 SLPLEVSIASSIK

-349 VSLIVFNSVSS
+349 VSLIVFNSVNS

-406 LFSTNFDQKLKGNFD
+406 LFSSNFDQKLKGNFD
-421 FILKNKQEES
+421 FILKNKQVES
-431 LAKNSVMMIKYID
+431 LAKSSVMMIKYID

-524 EIKFFISDNLFNTKE
+524 EIKIFISDNLFNTKE

-545 SNTLFVDLGVLKPG
+545 LNTLFVDLGVLKPG
-559 KYNYVAR
+559 KYNYVAS

-593 HKTLNQISNQSGGKV
+593 HKTLNQISNLSGGKV

>member
-22 ILTYLLYNNKLKSI
+22 IFTYLLYNNKLKSI

-84 SINEDINDELISL
+84 SINEDINVELISL
-97 KNNLINFKSYE
+97 KNNLLNFKSYE

-200 SFPLEVSIASSIK
+200 SLPLEVSIASSIK

-242 KIVKLDLIADK
+242 KIVKLDLVADK

-264 PINGEEN
+264 PIKGEEN

-349 VSLIVFNSVSS
+349 VSLIVFNSVNS

-383 LNNRFSKFTFSDELN
+383 LNNRFSKFTFSNELN

-406 LFSTNFDQKLKGNFD
+406 LFSSNFDQKLKGNFD
-421 FILKNKQEES
+421 FILKNKQVES
-431 LAKNSVMMIKYID
+431 LAKSSVMMIKYID

-454 GFWRWKF
+454 GFWRWKL

-524 EIKFFISDNLFNTKE
+524 EIKIFISDNLFNTKE

-545 SNTLFVDLGVLKPG
+545 LNTLFVDLGVLKPG
-559 KYNYVAR
+559 KYNYVAS

-593 HKTLNQISNQSGGKV
+593 HKTLNQISNLSGGKV